1 MLCSYDQVIQCNQ
14 TKKFLAQIC
23 GEAEINLKLAPLPTD
38 DDGDVLMTEEDRVRR
53 EMERG
58 RQILDQAKEKVRL
71 LLGQR
76 CSRASW
82 TDHIDLRAKDQLLQS
97 QTPPTVRTVADVDD
111 STIPFTLTEKIAA
124 AKASAV
130 EAGNDAAAAAA
141 AVEKAAEEKAAERVA
156 VIADIEKE
164 LADEATMDATNAK
177 EEAAVE
183 KAAAA
188 VGDAAGAGETA
199 AGAGDAAASAGNSA
213 AKKAKKSGGKKAKKS
228 GGKKSKKPGG
238 TKNAAPKPKKKK
250 NAESEKGTD
259 EEQVATRQL
268 NGPAPTIRTTR
279 SRGGAS

>member
-1 MLCSYDQVIQCNQ
+1 VLCSYDQVIQCNQ

-82 TDHIDLRAKDQLLQS
+82 TDHINLRAKDRLLQS

-130 EAGNDAAAAAA
+130 EAGNDAAAA
-141 AVEKAAEEKAAERVA
+141 VEKAAEEKAAERVA

-164 LADEATMDATNAK
+164 LADEATMDA
-177 EEAAVE
+177 
-183 KAAAA
+183 
-188 VGDAAGAGETA
+188 AGAGETA
-199 AGAGDAAASAGNSA
+199 AGAGDAGAGAGNSA
-213 AKKAKKSGGKKAKKS
+213 AKKAKKP

-238 TKNAAPKPKKKK
+238 TKNAAPKSKKKKKKKK
-250 NAESEKGTD
+250 NAESEKGTEGLVLD
-259 EEQVATRQL
+259 LRCQIFGVL
-268 NGPAPTIRTTR
+268 SGY
-279 SRGGAS
+279 GGFPREL

>member
-1 MLCSYDQVIQCNQ
+1 VLCSYDQVIQCNQ

-82 TDHIDLRAKDQLLQS
+82 TDHINLRAKDRLLQS
-97 QTPPTVRTVADVDD
+97 QTLPTVRTVADVDD

-130 EAGNDAAAAAA
+130 EAGNDAAA

-183 KAAAA
+183 KAAAG

-199 AGAGDAAASAGNSA
+199 AGAGDAGAGAGNSA
-213 AKKAKKSGGKKAKKS
+213 AKKAE
-228 GGKKSKKPGG
+228 
-238 TKNAAPKPKKKK
+238 
-250 NAESEKGTD
+250 AE
-259 EEQVATRQL
+259 EEEECRI
-268 NGPAPTIRTTR
+268 GE
-279 SRGGAS
+279 GDG